1 MAAQGSTVGAPAL
14 AEAIARIESR
24 YGTHAVVRGDVA
36 ERQDGERRIHAGTS
50 LDRVTGGGIRAG
62 EPLVFVGPATAG
74 KLALAL
80 TVAAAAQR
88 EGGMAAWIDPSA
100 SFDPLAALRAGIDL
114 DRLVVIRAPDADGVR
129 LAGAAVLHSEG
140 FRLLVVDLGPAFA
153 ARLAADDLA
162 PLIPIVRGSP
172 AALLIVA
179 ERGGARLAVPTVRV
193 EPIAWQERF
202 GRTVGWSFAAAG
214 TGAPGAE
221 RPASRERALF
231 CVTSID
237 APPTD
242 LGTRADLAGHLPV
255 EPASSAAIELAS

>member
-1 MAAQGSTVGAPAL
+1 MGAPAL
-14 AEAIARIESR
+14 AEAIARIEAR
-24 YGTHAVVRGDVA
+24 YGTRAVVRGDVA
-36 ERQDGERRIHAGTS
+36 ERHDGERRIHAGTS

-62 EPLVFVGPATAG
+62 EPFAFIGPATAG

-114 DRLVVIRAPDADGVR
+114 DRLVVIRAQDADEVR

-140 FRLLVVDLGPAFA
+140 FRLLVVDLGPSFA
-153 ARLAADDLA
+153 TRCGVNDLA
-162 PLIPIVRGSP
+162 PLIPVVRGSP
-172 AALLIVA
+172 AALLVVA
-179 ERGGARLAVPTVRV
+179 EQRGTFVIPSVRV
-193 EPIAWQERF
+193 APIGWQQRF

-214 TGAPGAE
+214 LGSAHTTAG
-221 RPASRERALF
+221 SREHALF

-237 APPTD
+237 AAPTD
-242 LGTRADLAGHLPV
+242 LGMRA
-255 EPASSAAIELAS
+255 ELAHIAADVASLDAMERAS

>member
-1 MAAQGSTVGAPAL
+1 MGAPAL
-14 AEAIARIESR
+14 AEAIARIEAR
-24 YGTHAVVRGDVA
+24 YGTRAVVRGDVA
-36 ERQDGERRIHAGTS
+36 ERQDGERRISAGTS

-62 EPLVFVGPATAG
+62 EPLAFVGPATAG

-100 SFDPLAALRAGIDL
+100 SFDPLAALRAGVDL
-114 DRLVVIRAPDADGVR
+114 DRLVVIRARDADEVR

-140 FRLLVVDLGPAFA
+140 FRLLVVDVGPSFA
-153 ARLAADDLA
+153 SRCGVNDLA
-162 PLIPIVRGSP
+162 PLVPVVRGSP

-179 ERGGARLAVPTVRV
+179 EQRGTFAVPTVRV
-193 EPIAWQERF
+193 EPIAWQQRY
-202 GRTVGWSFAAAG
+202 GRTVGWSFA
-214 TGAPGAE
+214 TGS
-221 RPASRERALF
+221 PASRERAIF

-242 LGTRADLAGHLPV
+242 LGMRADLARQADV
-255 EPASSAAIELAS
+255 AMELAS